1 MKNLKYKEISLSIVI
16 PAYNEEKMIKT
27 TVQSAYRTAKK
38 ITRRFEIV
46 VLNDKSTDKTLEI
59 LQSIKY
65 RELKIINHKKNLGIE
80 KSVRDLYNTAK
91 KDLIFFNGADGDIDM
106 AVLLKLFKKMVETN
120 ADIVVGNRVIKNYSL
135 KRSIVSNLYNDLV
148 KMLIG
153 VNAYDAGTVKLVKKR
168 YFSNL
173 KVDSKSVFGEAERLV
188 RSVKRGAR
196 LEKVDIKQNLIEA
209 NDAIDYREIILCGKD
224 LINLVLKVRLNLLK
238 Y

>member
-16 PAYNEEKMIKT
+16 PAYNEEKMIRT

-38 ITRRFEIV
+38 ITQRFEILV
-46 VLNDKSTDKTLEI
+46 INDKSTDGTLEI
-59 LQSIKY
+59 LQSIEYK
-65 RELKIINHKKNLGIE
+65 ELKIINHKKNLGIE

-91 KDLIFFNGADGDIDM
+91 NDLVFFNGADGDIDM
-106 AVLLKLFKKMVETN
+106 EVLLKLFNKMIETK
-120 ADIVVGNRVIKNYSL
+120 ADIVVGNRIFKNYSL

-148 KMLIG
+148 KILIG
-153 VNAYDAGTVKLVKKR
+153 VNVYDAGTVKLVKRK

-173 KVDSKSVFGEAERLV
+173 KVDSNSVFGEAERLV

-196 LEKVDIKQNLIEA
+196 LEKVDIKQNLIET
-209 NDAIDYREIILCGKD
+209 NDSIDYKGIILCGKD
-224 LINLVLKVRLNLLK
+224 LISLVLKVRLNLLK